1 MPLSSNPYSD
11 LPDHRFWRKAVAGLP
26 PFAIDPIVDLP
37 FRIAPTDT
45 KPTAAVQRWCEVV
58 MGQGRPIQ
66 RSFNSR
72 GASSPLAS
80 GSSRNAAAAQRSC
93 TPSSAG

>member
-37 FRIAPTDT
+37 FRIAPTDKVAT
-45 KPTAAVQRWCEVV
+45 
-58 MGQGRPIQ
+58 G
-66 RSFNSR
+66 
-72 GASSPLAS
+72 
-80 GSSRNAAAAQRSC
+80 GSCFA
-93 TPSSAG
+93 